1 MTTSQLMAELRSRLS
16 RIATIDTFCRD
27 NFGKGLTV
35 LRRYDDNNPPKPS
48 ECPWVFLELLGD
60 QKSNKTQVVVRTVF
74 MVCSVWRDPDGDV
87 DDGEDRASD
96 LRELAEKALMAPG
109 LGKVETGDDVFGNA
123 EDGCFD
129 SATTITITNK

>member
-35 LRRYDDNNPPKPS
+35 LRHYDDNNPPGAS
-48 ECPWVFLELLGD
+48 VNPWAHLELLGD
-60 QKSNKTQVVVRTVF
+60 RKSNTSREVMRTV
-74 MVCSVWRDPDGDV
+74 MLTCSVWRDPDSDV
-87 DDGEDRASD
+87 DDGADLVSD

-123 EDGCFD
+123 EGGCFD
-129 SATTITITNK
+129 NVSTIIITNK